1 VLGKQRLD
9 KLLVSRGLVENRSK
23 AQALI
28 MAGMVYSNS
37 TRLDKPGHQVSE
49 DMILEIRKKAHPWVS
64 RGGVKLAH
72 GLRCFPLSVE
82 GKICID
88 VGSSTGG
95 FTDVLLHNGAEK
107 VYAIDV
113 GRGQLDWR
121 LRNDRR
127 VVVME
132 GINARYLT
140 SSEVPDLPSVIVC
153 DTSFIGLK
161 TVLPAALNLAAP
173 RAELVALIKP
183 QFEVGKGRLGKG
195 GVVRDPDL
203 HLEVCNS
210 ISRWLSE
217 EMGWNVFGIEQ
228 SPIKGPKGNIE
239 FLIFAN
245 QIP

>member
-1 VLGKQRLD
+1 MSGKQRVD

-28 MAGMVYSNS
+28 MAGMVYSNT
-37 TRLDKPGHQVSE
+37 TRVDKPGHQVSE

-72 GLRCFPLSVE
+72 GLQCFPLSVK
-82 GKICID
+82 GRICID
-88 VGSSTGG
+88 IGSSTGG
-95 FTDVLLHNGAEK
+95 FTDVLLYNGAEK
-107 VYAIDV
+107 VYAVDV

-121 LRNDRR
+121 LRNDKR

-132 GINARYLT
+132 GTNARYLNA
-140 SSEVPDLPSVIVC
+140 SDVPDLPSVIVC

-183 QFEVGKGRLGKG
+183 QFEVGKGRLGKS
-195 GVVRDPDL
+195 GVVRDPEL
-203 HLEVCNS
+203 HLEVCSS

-245 QIP
+245 QIL